1 MIILNNISKGNIK
14 DLSFYVSS
22 GEMVCIIEKNQKK
35 LKLLFNLMNGT
46 EKVDKGA
53 INYIDNDRYTR
64 NMDRNQVGYVFNENI
79 MLNERTLFENLEY
92 IMQIKE
98 IDMFSFRSRIRRI
111 LEIVDLKSLSTKRPK
126 ELLKHQL
133 KRLNIAQAIL
143 NYPPVLILEDP
154 TKDLDQVNSQGILK
168 LLKRLNKFSMTVILL
183 SSDKDLILGKDV
195 RVLRIDSNYNEK
207 KKGYYV

>member
-1 MIILNNISKGNIK
+1 MLILNNISKGDIK

-22 GEMVCIIEKNQKK
+22 GEMVCIIEENQNK
-35 LKLLFNLMNGT
+35 LELLFNLMNGT
-46 EKVDKGA
+46 EKAEKGVINYLDKG
-53 INYIDNDRYTR
+53 RYSR
-64 NMDRNQVGYVFNENI
+64 EILRNQVGYVFNENI

-92 IMQIKE
+92 VMQIKE
-98 IDMFSFRSRIRRI
+98 IDMFSYRSRIRRI
-111 LEIVDLKSLSTKRPK
+111 LEIVDLKYFTAKK
-126 ELLKHQL
+126 AGQLLKHQV

-154 TKDLDQVNSQGILK
+154 TRDLDQVSSQGILK
-168 LLKRLNKFSMTVILL
+168 LLKRLNKFSMTIVLL
-183 SSDKDLILGKDV
+183 SSDKKLITGKDV